1 MGRKL
6 SASGQDEIS
15 DLTFVNTISFNKTIS
30 SGSMAFSMDTLSLTG
45 NTTVYTISNNAYHFV
60 LNPAGFALFN

>member
-6 SASGQDEIS
+6 LGLPTGVS
-15 DLTFVNTISFNKTIS
+15 DITFVSTISSDRTIS
-30 SGSMAFSMDTLSLTG
+30 SGLMTFSMDTLSLTG